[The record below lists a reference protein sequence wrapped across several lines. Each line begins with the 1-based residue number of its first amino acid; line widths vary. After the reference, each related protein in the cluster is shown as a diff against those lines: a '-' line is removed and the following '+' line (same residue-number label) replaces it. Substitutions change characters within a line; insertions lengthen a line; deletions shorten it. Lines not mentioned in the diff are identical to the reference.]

1 MFSSACPAGRFAELP
16 GSPAR
21 GEQPSV
27 TSSTAETEVTGIGDG
42 VKGSGVGLR
51 GAVTSA
57 LQRHREGRGD
67 HHQEETAEEEPSPT
81 AL

>member
-1 MFSSACPAGRFAELP
+1 MPASAQKVLLAKRISSGAV
-16 GSPAR
+16 
-21 GEQPSV
+21 SV

-57 LQRHREGRGD
+57 LQRHREGHGD